1 MAFLSGGIVSLSWFY
16 YPLRMARRR
25 YIVTYDI
32 SDPKRLRGVAKTLE
46 GYGTRIQFSVFE
58 CLLDRMKLVKVKSA
72 LNSLI
77 DSSEDQVLFIYLGHE
92 ATDVGLSMESLGRPY
107 RQRTLVTII

>member
-1 MAFLSGGIVSLSWFY
+1 VAFLQRGIVALPWLY
-16 YPLRMARRR
+16 DTLEMARRR

-46 GYGTRIQFSVFE
+46 GYGARLQFSVFE
-58 CLLDRMKLVKVKSA
+58 CLLDRMRLAAAKAA
-72 LNSLI
+72 LRDII
-77 DSSEDQVLFIYLGHE
+77 DTSEDQILFIYLGPE

-107 RQRTLVTII
+107 RQRTMVTIV

>member
-1 MAFLSGGIVSLSWFY
+1 
-16 YPLRMARRR
+16 MARRR
-25 YIVTYDI
+25 YIITYDI

-46 GYGTRIQFSVFE
+46 GYGVRLQFSVFE
-58 CLLDRMKLVKVKSA
+58 CLLDSMRLSKARAA
-72 LNSLI
+72 LQEII
-77 DSSEDQVLFIYLGHE
+77 DASEDQILFIYLGPE

>member
-1 MAFLSGGIVSLSWFY
+1 
-16 YPLRMARRR
+16 MARRR
-25 YIVTYDI
+25 YIITYDI

-46 GYGTRIQFSVFE
+46 GYGVRLQFSVFE
-58 CLLDRMKLVKVKSA
+58 CLLDSMRLSKARAA
-72 LNSLI
+72 LHEII
-77 DSSEDQVLFIYLGHE
+77 DTSEDQILFIYLGPE

>member
-1 MAFLSGGIVSLSWFY
+1 MAC
-16 YPLRMARRR
+16 RR

-107 RQRTLVTII
+107 RQRTLVTIV